1 MDDFYLYEND
11 KIVFKILESDK
22 VDLNK
27 SDFKI
32 GVEHLLDE
40 VEKIQT
46 CFDLSSTRILPFQI
60 EPNYI

>member
-11 KIVFKILESDK
+11 KIVLKILESEK
-22 VDLNK
+22 VNLNI

-46 CFDLSSTRILPFQI
+46 CFELSSTRILPF
-60 EPNYI
+60 